1 MRHAPVRRYVLRVS
15 QLIDDLFVRTT
26 LTFCF
31 IGITAPE
38 IVNGEPYTP
47 AVDMWACGVILY
59 ATVLGELPFDHR
71 DQASSFRLIKAGAFH
86 SPSKRVSPELDDL
99 LRKLLQVD
107 KVKRFTAAEALE
119 HPFFCKNDAGGP
131 SDSFSLK
138 KNSLASFNASLAKHG
153 HSPGA
158 RVVRAAAKLGDEL
171 PTLRIKKGEFLIRK
185 GNVCDEIYL
194 IKKGT
199 VAVEVV
205 VNGETVVVATRGVD
219 EFVGEMGADIGGET
233 AKIVE
238 DSEVETVFTSADLL
252 QGTVGANVSPGAR
265 TSEINASFDGVT
277 NFKSHK
283 HHNSPTVWVSGK
295 QKINKVT
302 LSQPHTGSK
311 KEPSRRERNLR
322 VADVRA
328 LQDVTVAVM
337 NASQMRWLLEHDYG
351 ADSEL
356 TSAVTAR
363 RAELERATSQGIEPL
378 GKEEDSKTRVS
389 FAEHRNRA
397 YSPY

>member
-1 MRHAPVRRYVLRVS
+1 M
-15 QLIDDLFVRTT
+15 
-26 LTFCF
+26 
-31 IGITAPE
+31 
-38 IVNGEPYTP
+38 
-47 AVDMWACGVILY
+47 
-59 ATVLGELPFDHR
+59 
-71 DQASSFRLIKAGAFH
+71 
-86 SPSKRVSPELDDL
+86 
-99 LRKLLQVD
+99 
-107 KVKRFTAAEALE
+107 
-119 HPFFCKNDAGGP
+119 
-131 SDSFSLK
+131 
-138 KNSLASFNASLAKHG
+138 
-153 HSPGA
+153 
-158 RVVRAAAKLGDEL
+158 VRAAAKLGDES
-171 PTLRIKKGEFLIRK
+171 PTLCIKKGDFLIKK

-252 QGTVGANVSPGAR
+252 QGTVWANVSPGAR

-283 HHNSPTVWVSGK
+283 NHNSPTVWVSGK

-363 RAELERATSQGIEPL
+363 RAELERATSQEIEPL

-389 FAEHRNRA
+389 FSEHRNRA